1 MGDVSAATA
10 PVFVGGTGRSGTT
23 IVGQLIGH
31 SAAFE
36 LVPTEVRFHTDPG
49 GMPDLIA
56 GRIDVDQFAENMR
69 TKWYRR
75 RANRNGPRGVHVVA
89 DQEVFD
95 AALARL
101 RENYAADGAAAAGQ
115 FVHDLLDGVGERAG
129 KPSWVEMTPPVA
141 HAMDSLYRILPDAK
155 FVHMM
160 RDGRDVAS
168 SVVPR
173 GWGPNDLPGAMEWWA
188 DEMIAI
194 GRAEAQVPA
203 GQLLRMRMESLVGPN
218 REVAYERL
226 RTFLGVDD
234 DPGMRA
240 FFEESVTGRKAKRGR
255 WRNERDDTELD
266 EVEKLYEVALGRLE
280 EAGVALA
287 EVD

>member
-1 MGDVSAATA
+1 MGDGRAGTP

-31 SAAFE
+31 SATFE

-49 GMPDLIA
+49 GLPDLVA
-56 GRIDVDQFAENMR
+56 GRIGVEEFADNMVR
-69 TKWYRR
+69 KWYRR

-89 DQEVFD
+89 DQQTFD

-101 RENYAADGAAAAGQ
+101 RETFETDGVVAAGR
-115 FVHDLLDGVGERAG
+115 FIHDLLDGVAERAG

-141 HAMDSLYRILPDAK
+141 HAMDSLHRILPDAK

-194 GRAEAQVPA
+194 GRAEANVPA
-203 GQLLRMRMESLVGPN
+203 DRLLRMRIESLVGPN
-218 REVAYERL
+218 RDAAYQRL
-226 RTFLGVDD
+226 CTFLGIDD

-240 FFEESVTGRKAKRGR
+240 FFDESVTGRKARRGR
-255 WRNERDDTELD
+255 WRNERDEAELA
-266 EVEKLYEVALGRLE
+266 EIEKLYEAALSRLE
-280 EAGVALA
+280 EAGVKLE
-287 EVD
+287 EVE